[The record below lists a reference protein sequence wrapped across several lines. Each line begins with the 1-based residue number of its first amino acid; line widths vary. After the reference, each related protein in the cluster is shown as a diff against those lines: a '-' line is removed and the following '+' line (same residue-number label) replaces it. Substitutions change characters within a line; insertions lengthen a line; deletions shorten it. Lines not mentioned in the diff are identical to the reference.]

1 MSLISR
7 AIAAMHT
14 SKTRK
19 LEYVFCSYVMVLL
32 TKDSKLGKLV
42 NCVEH
47 CRDWPDRRVRDHV
60 VTTLSMLRNDLF
72 SVSQFDQQ

>member
-1 MSLISR
+1 
-7 AIAAMHT
+7 
-14 SKTRK
+14 
-19 LEYVFCSYVMVLL
+19 MVLL